1 MNPLLSLQSSYPT
14 LVDLIGIYLLG
25 ERHRKKQIYIYIC
38 WESGVGKRSQKVMQA
53 LAGRGGLLKQL
64 QLELLREKLQARG
77 SRLEARGLRL
87 GG

>member
-1 MNPLLSLQSSYPT
+1 
-14 LVDLIGIYLLG
+14 LLG
-25 ERHRKKQIYIYIC
+25 ERHRKKQIYIYIYIW
-38 WESGVGKRSQKVMQA
+38 WEGGVGKRSQKVMQA
-53 LAGRGGLLKQL
+53 ILGREGGGPLKQL